1 MLEEY
6 PIVEFLV
13 LPGHHLY
20 KMDYQKLI
28 EAHRK
33 KKSDVT
39 CAVLTGKKNQ
49 VSEFGIFE
57 VNSDNKVTDFR
68 EKPDK
73 NPMKPI
79 LVSYLLYLHT

>member
-6 PIVEFLV
+6 PILEFLV

-28 EAHRK
+28 EAHREK
-33 KKSDVT
+33 KGDIT
-39 CAVLTGKKNQ
+39 CAVLTSKMNQ
-49 VSEFGIFE
+49 ASEFGSFK
-57 VNSDNKVTDFR
+57 VNLDDKVIEFR
-68 EKPDK
+68 EKPDN

-79 LVSYLLYLHT
+79 SVSYLLFLHI